1 MDHYKFV
8 GLVWGIL
15 FGGRR
20 GNTKKLK
27 NLLQL
32 NDGYKKKA
40 KQYNLFLLISGPVPF
55 TSGPRVV
62 FCTYSPTI
70 LPKIWKFQKF
80 FKLAV
85 LNQLSEPKTTKY

>member
-32 NDGYKKKA
+32 SDGYRKKA

-55 TSGPRVV
+55 ASGPLVI
-62 FCTYSPTI
+62 FSTFSPSI
-70 LPKIWKFQKF
+70 LPKIWKCQNC

-85 LNQLSEPKTTKY
+85 LN